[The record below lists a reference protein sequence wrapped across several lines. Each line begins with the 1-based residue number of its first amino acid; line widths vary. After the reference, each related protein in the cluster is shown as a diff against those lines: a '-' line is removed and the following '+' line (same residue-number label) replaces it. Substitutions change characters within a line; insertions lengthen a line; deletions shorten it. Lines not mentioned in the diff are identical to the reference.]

1 MFTNTLRTSS
11 FPTRPTSILDPNNL
25 QPMSKTVHFAPYP
38 TIMDSPESVT
48 SDDDSSSQ
56 EDIPCSPVIPGRRTK
71 QELDAM
77 IENLFGTDAATT
89 TNITTTNEEKKK
101 EKGHE
106 QGIASSNH
114 NKGYINN
121 KSKRKWD
128 DTKDIKAPNDEAT
141 IKKKGI
147 LAKKSTSIQPA
158 MKPAR
163 RVSPAD
169 LEKREVA
176 VWTGYV
182 ELSRRIRFQATA
194 RQIGGRKL
202 SMSEWSHV
210 LSPTLWVEGRIHVD
224 VVDDYVTKI
233 QHTPAA
239 RHEIVLVLFEPT
251 QATTDNGH
259 EADTLK
265 EYLDSRRRLG
275 VIGHNMTSVK
285 DFYLMPLS
293 EYQQLPDFLYVVRMD
308 EVDIK
313 RQGNVYIGIIV
324 IQKPAPL
331 PLPLPSSSSSSL
343 HRSPPSSSQ
352 A

>member
-11 FPTRPTSILDPNNL
+11 FPTRPASILETNL
-25 QPMSKTVHFAPYP
+25 QPMSKTVHFAPFP
-38 TIMDSPESVT
+38 TIMDNPESVT

-77 IENLFGTDAATT
+77 IDSLFGTDSTA
-89 TNITTTNEEKKK
+89 ITTTTTATTAYEEKKK
-101 EKGHE
+101 EKRPN
-106 QGIASSNH
+106 SNH
-114 NKGYINN
+114 NEGYII
-121 KSKRKWD
+121 KSKRKRD
-128 DTKDIKAPNDEAT
+128 DYSKDIKVPNNEDT
-141 IKKKGI
+141 HKRKGI
-147 LAKKSTSIQPA
+147 LAKRSSTSIQPVI
-158 MKPAR
+158 KQAR
-163 RVSPAD
+163 RVSPVD
-169 LEKREVA
+169 SEKKDVA
-176 VWTGYV
+176 IWTGYV

-202 SMSEWSHV
+202 STSEWSHV

-251 QATTDNGH
+251 QATTDNAH

-265 EYLDSRRRLG
+265 EYLDSRQRLG
-275 VIGHNMTSVK
+275 VIGHNMTNVK

-324 IQKPAPL
+324 IQKPAP
-331 PLPLPSSSSSSL
+331 SSSL
-343 HRSPPSSSQ
+343 HPPPPPPSQ
-352 A
+352 E